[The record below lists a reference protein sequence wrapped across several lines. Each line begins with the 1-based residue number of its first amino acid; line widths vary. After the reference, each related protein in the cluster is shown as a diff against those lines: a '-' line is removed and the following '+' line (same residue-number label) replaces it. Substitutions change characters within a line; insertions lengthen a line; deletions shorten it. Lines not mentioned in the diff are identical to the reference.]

1 MPMPTHYSGLPLL
14 WLGIDLRSMEINLF
28 KVFMK
33 LTKLLFIAA
42 ILASSSMA
50 IAAPLIS
57 AKEAAL
63 PPAAGTLA
71 TRGISRGPA
80 IKLAS
85 PEADT
90 PVTAPFDFKV
100 NFEPRG
106 DAKIDPSSV
115 KVVYMK
121 SPFVDLTPRLK
132 NAISANGIDFAKADV
147 PPGTHTIRV
156 TVKDSEGRETN
167 SVLNLVV
174 NK

>member
-1 MPMPTHYSGLPLL
+1 
-14 WLGIDLRSMEINLF
+14 
-28 KVFMK
+28 MK
-33 LTKLLFIAA
+33 LSHILLAA
-42 ILASSSMA
+42 SLLASSQWCA
-50 IAAPLIS
+50 GATLIS

-63 PPAAGTLA
+63 PPAAGALA

-90 PVTAPFDFKV
+90 PVAAPFDFKV
-100 NFEPRG
+100 SFEPRG

-132 NAISANGIDFAKADV
+132 SAISANGIDFVKADV

-156 TVKDSEGRETN
+156 TVKDTDGRETN

>member
-1 MPMPTHYSGLPLL
+1 
-14 WLGIDLRSMEINLF
+14 
-28 KVFMK
+28 MK
-33 LTKLLFIAA
+33 LSHILLAVSLVVSAQASIAA
-42 ILASSSMA
+42 T
-50 IAAPLIS
+50 LIS

-63 PPAAGTLA
+63 PPPAGALA
-71 TRGISRGPA
+71 TRGISRGPGV
-80 IKLAS
+80 KLAS

-90 PVTAPFDFKV
+90 PVMSPFDFKV

>member
-1 MPMPTHYSGLPLL
+1 MKLSHILL
-14 WLGIDLRSMEINLF
+14 AASLVASAQLGI
-28 KVFMK
+28 
-33 LTKLLFIAA
+33 AA
-42 ILASSSMA
+42 S
-50 IAAPLIS
+50 LIS

-80 IKLAS
+80 VKLTS

-90 PVTAPFDFKV
+90 PVMAPFDFKV
-100 NFEPRG
+100 AFEPRG
-106 DAKIDPSSV
+106 DAKIDPGSV

-132 NAISANGIDFAKADV
+132 SAISANGIDFAKADV

-156 TVKDSEGRETN
+156 TVKDTEGRETN

>member
-1 MPMPTHYSGLPLL
+1 MKFTKV
-14 WLGIDLRSMEINLF
+14 LF
-28 KVFMK
+28 AS
-33 LTKLLFIAA
+33 FILITSQLA
-42 ILASSSMA
+42 IS
-50 IAAPLIS
+50 APLIS

-63 PPAAGTLA
+63 PAASGALA
-71 TRGISRGPA
+71 TRGISRGPG

-90 PVTAPFDFKV
+90 PVAAPFDFKV
-100 NFEPRG
+100 NFEARG
-106 DAKIDPSSV
+106 DAKIDPNSV

-132 NAISANGIDFAKADV
+132 SAISANGIDFVKADV

>member
-1 MPMPTHYSGLPLL
+1 
-14 WLGIDLRSMEINLF
+14 
-28 KVFMK
+28 MK
-33 LTKLLFIAA
+33 LSHLLLATSLLAA
-42 ILASSSMA
+42 SQWGVAAS
-50 IAAPLIS
+50 LIS

-63 PPAAGTLA
+63 PAAAGALA
-71 TRGISRGPA
+71 TRGISRGPGV
-80 IKLAS
+80 KLAS
-85 PEADT
+85 PEADI
-90 PVTAPFDFKV
+90 PVASPFDFKV

-132 NAISANGIDFAKADV
+132 SAISANGIDFAKADV

-156 TVKDSEGRETN
+156 TVKDTEGRETN

>member
-1 MPMPTHYSGLPLL
+1 
-14 WLGIDLRSMEINLF
+14 
-28 KVFMK
+28 MK
-33 LTKLLFIAA
+33 LSHLLLAA
-42 ILASSSMA
+42 SLVVTSHWSVAAS
-50 IAAPLIS
+50 LIS

-63 PPAAGTLA
+63 PPASGALA

-90 PVTAPFDFKV
+90 PVVAPFDFKV

-132 NAISANGIDFAKADV
+132 SAISANGIDFVKADV

-156 TVKDSEGRETN
+156 TVKDTEGRETN

>member
-1 MPMPTHYSGLPLL
+1 MKLSHILL
-14 WLGIDLRSMEINLF
+14 AASLVAYAQLGI
-28 KVFMK
+28 
-33 LTKLLFIAA
+33 AA
-42 ILASSSMA
+42 S
-50 IAAPLIS
+50 LIS

-71 TRGISRGPA
+71 TRGISRGQA
-80 IKLAS
+80 VKLTS

-90 PVTAPFDFKV
+90 PVMEPFDFKV
-100 NFEPRG
+100 AFEPRG
-106 DAKIDPSSV
+106 DAKIDPGSV

-132 NAISANGIDFAKADV
+132 SAISANGIDFAKADV

-156 TVKDSEGRETN
+156 TVKDTEGRETN

>member
-1 MPMPTHYSGLPLL
+1 
-14 WLGIDLRSMEINLF
+14 
-28 KVFMK
+28 MK
-33 LTKLLFIAA
+33 LSHILLAA
-42 ILASSSMA
+42 SLVASAQMGN
-50 IAAPLIS
+50 AASLIS

-80 IKLAS
+80 IKLTS

-90 PVTAPFDFKV
+90 PVMAPFDFKV
-100 NFEPRG
+100 TFEPRG
-106 DAKIDPSSV
+106 DAKIDPGSV

-132 NAISANGIDFAKADV
+132 SAISANGIDFAKADV

-156 TVKDSEGRETN
+156 TVKDTEGRETN

>member
-1 MPMPTHYSGLPLL
+1 
-14 WLGIDLRSMEINLF
+14 
-28 KVFMK
+28 MK
-33 LTKLLFIAA
+33 LIKLFLTVTLF
-42 ILASSSMA
+42 LVFNSV

-57 AKEAAL
+57 PKEAAL

-80 IKLAS
+80 IKLTS

-90 PVTAPFDFKV
+90 PVMAPFDFKV
-100 NFEPRG
+100 NFEARG

-132 NAISANGIDFAKADV
+132 SAISANGIDFAKADV

-156 TVKDSEGRETN
+156 TVKDTEGRETN

>member
-1 MPMPTHYSGLPLL
+1 
-14 WLGIDLRSMEINLF
+14 
-28 KVFMK
+28 MK
-33 LTKLLFIAA
+33 LTQLLFAVLLLITSQ
-42 ILASSSMA
+42 LV
-50 IAAPLIS
+50 IAAPLIT

-80 IKLAS
+80 IKLTS

-90 PVTAPFDFKV
+90 PVVAPFDFKV
-100 NFEPRG
+100 SFEPRG
-106 DAKIDPSSV
+106 DARIDTSSV

-156 TVKDSEGRETN
+156 SVKDSEGRETN

>member
-1 MPMPTHYSGLPLL
+1 
-14 WLGIDLRSMEINLF
+14 
-28 KVFMK
+28 MK
-33 LTKLLFIAA
+33 LSHILLAA
-42 ILASSSMA
+42 SLLASSQWCA
-50 IAAPLIS
+50 GAALIS

-63 PPAAGTLA
+63 PPAAGALA

-90 PVTAPFDFKV
+90 PVAAPFDFKV
-100 NFEPRG
+100 SFEPRG

-132 NAISANGIDFAKADV
+132 SAISANGIDFVKADV

-156 TVKDSEGRETN
+156 TVKDTDGRETN

>member
-1 MPMPTHYSGLPLL
+1 MKFTKVLFSTALL
-14 WLGIDLRSMEINLF
+14 
-28 KVFMK
+28 
-33 LTKLLFIAA
+33 IATE
-42 ILASSSMA
+42 LAV
-50 IAAPLIS
+50 AAPLIT
-57 AKEAAL
+57 AKESAL

-80 IKLAS
+80 VKLTS

-90 PVTAPFDFKV
+90 PVAAPFDLKV

-132 NAISANGIDFAKADV
+132 SAITPTGINFSKAEV
-147 PPGTHTIRV
+147 PPGTHTIRI
-156 TVKDSEGRETN
+156 TVKDMDGRETN
-167 SVLNLVV
+167 QVVTIVV

>member
-1 MPMPTHYSGLPLL
+1 
-14 WLGIDLRSMEINLF
+14 
-28 KVFMK
+28 MK
-33 LTKLLFIAA
+33 LSQVLFSSFLFAA
-42 ILASSSMA
+42 SQLV

-80 IKLAS
+80 VKLES

-90 PVTAPFDFKV
+90 PVAAPFEFKV
-100 NFEPRG
+100 NFEARG

-147 PPGTHTIRV
+147 PPGTHTLRI
-156 TVKDSEGRETN
+156 TVKDTDGRETN
-167 SVLNLVV
+167 SVVNLVV

>member
-1 MPMPTHYSGLPLL
+1 
-14 WLGIDLRSMEINLF
+14 
-28 KVFMK
+28 MK
-33 LTKLLFIAA
+33 LSQVLFSSILFAA
-42 ILASSSMA
+42 SQLV

-80 IKLAS
+80 VKLES

-90 PVTAPFDFKV
+90 PVAAPFDFKV
-100 NFEPRG
+100 QFEARG

-132 NAISANGIDFAKADV
+132 NAISANGIDFSKADV
-147 PPGTHTIRV
+147 PPGTHTLRI
-156 TVKDSEGRETN
+156 TVKDSDGRETN
-167 SVLNLVV
+167 SVVNLVV